1 MIKIIKGLII
11 LNIVRLHGQI
21 LSFNNIEN
29 GFLTTLNSKN
39 TQVILT
45 NGLALS
51 FFASKYDNAIRT
63 NNEKKN
69 LLPSRLSQVGDFWGI
84 LSPLAVWAIMLK
96 SNMNKDYVSNAF
108 VANIMST
115 YAIKS
120 LSQRQRPDGSNN
132 YSFPSGH
139 TSNSFLAAELIN
151 QIEGMSLSI
160 PFYLLSINTALSR
173 INDKKH
179 FLSDVVFGAAI
190 GISIGKGFKI
200 LRKEKTDQRLKD
212 DIKKDFY
219 LHFRW
224 LI

>member
-1 MIKIIKGLII
+1 MIKIIKWLMI

-29 GFLTTLNSKN
+29 GLLNTLNSKN

-45 NGLALS
+45 SGLALT
-51 FFASKYDNAIRT
+51 FFASKYDNIIRT
-63 NNEKKN
+63 NNENKS

-108 VANIMST
+108 AANIMST

-151 QIEGMSLSI
+151 QIEGIPLSV

-212 DIKKDFY
+212 DLEKDFY
-219 LHFRW
+219 IHFRW

>member
-11 LNIVRLHGQI
+11 VSIVCLHGQKI
-21 LSFNNIEN
+21 SLNNIEN
-29 GFLTTLNSKN
+29 GLLTTLKSKN
-39 TQVILT
+39 IQVILT
-45 NGLALS
+45 SGSALT
-51 FFASKYDNAIRT
+51 FFASKFDNTLAT
-63 NNEKKN
+63 YTKDKN
-69 LLPSRLSQVGDFWGI
+69 LLPSPLSQVGDFWGI
-84 LSPLAVWAIMLK
+84 LSPLAVWAIMSK

-108 VANIMST
+108 VANILST

-151 QIEGMSLSI
+151 QIEGMPSSI

-190 GISIGKGFKI
+190 GISIGKGFKV
-200 LRKEKTDQRLKD
+200 LRREKTDQRLKD
-212 DIKKDFY
+212 DLEKDFY
-219 LHFRW
+219 IHFRW

>member
-1 MIKIIKGLII
+1 MIKIIKWLMI

-29 GFLTTLNSKN
+29 GLSNTLNSKN
-39 TQVILT
+39 TQAILT
-45 NGLALS
+45 SGLALT
-51 FFASKYDNAIRT
+51 FFASKYDNTIRT
-63 NNEKKN
+63 NNENKS

-151 QIEGMSLSI
+151 QIEGIPLSV

-173 INDKKH
+173 IKDKKH

-200 LRKEKTDQRLKD
+200 LRKEKTDHRLKD
-212 DIKKDFY
+212 ELEKDFY
-219 LHFRW
+219 IHFRW

>member
-1 MIKIIKGLII
+1 MIKIIKWLMI

-29 GFLTTLNSKN
+29 GLSNTLNSKN

-45 NGLALS
+45 SGLALT
-51 FFASKYDNAIRT
+51 FFASKYDNIIRT
-63 NNEKKN
+63 NNENKS

-84 LSPLAVWAIMLK
+84 LSPLVVWAIMLK
-96 SNMNKDYVSNAF
+96 SNMNKDYVSNAL

-160 PFYLLSINTALSR
+160 PFYILSINTALSR

-212 DIKKDFY
+212 DLEKDFY
-219 LHFRW
+219 IHFRW

>member
-1 MIKIIKGLII
+1 MIKIIKWLVI

-21 LSFNNIEN
+21 LSFNSIEN
-29 GFLTTLNSKN
+29 GLSNTLNSKN

-45 NGLALS
+45 NGLALT
-51 FFASKYDNAIRT
+51 FFASKYDNTIRT
-63 NNEKKN
+63 NNENKS

-108 VANIMST
+108 AANIMST

-151 QIEGMSLSI
+151 QIEGMPLSI

-212 DIKKDFY
+212 ELEKDFY
-219 LHFRW
+219 IHFRW

>member
-1 MIKIIKGLII
+1 MQPI
-11 LNIVRLHGQI
+11 
-21 LSFNNIEN
+21 SC
-29 GFLTTLNSKN
+29 
-39 TQVILT
+39 
-45 NGLALS
+45 
-51 FFASKYDNAIRT
+51 
-63 NNEKKN
+63 
-69 LLPSRLSQVGDFWGI
+69 
-84 LSPLAVWAIMLK
+84 
-96 SNMNKDYVSNAF
+96 
-108 VANIMST
+108 ST

-151 QIEGMSLSI
+151 QIEGMPLSI

-212 DIKKDFY
+212 DLEKDFY
-219 LHFRW
+219 IHFRW

>member
-11 LNIVRLHGQI
+11 LKIVCLHGQTI
-21 LSFNNIEN
+21 SFNNIEN
-29 GFLTTLNSKN
+29 GLLTTLNSKN
-39 TQVILT
+39 NQVILT
-45 NGLALS
+45 SGLALT
-51 FFASKYDNAIRT
+51 FIASKYDSIIIT
-63 NNEKKN
+63 NTENKN
-69 LLPSRLSQVGDFWGI
+69 FLPSRLSQVGDFWGI
-84 LSPLAVWAIMLK
+84 LSPLAVWAIILK
-96 SNMNKDYVSNAF
+96 SSMNKDYVSNAF
-108 VANIMST
+108 AANILST

-120 LSQRQRPDGSNN
+120 LAQRQRPDGSNN

-151 QIEGMSLSI
+151 QIKGMPLSV

-179 FLSDVVFGAAI
+179 FLSDVIFGAAI

-200 LRKEKTDQRLKD
+200 LRKEKANQRLKD
-212 DIKKDFY
+212 DLEKDFY
-219 LHFRW
+219 IHFRW

>member
-1 MIKIIKGLII
+1 MIKIIKGSIF
-11 LNIVRLHGQI
+11 LNIVYLSGQTI
-21 LSFNNIEN
+21 SFNNIEN
-29 GFLTTLNSKN
+29 GLLTTLNSKN
-39 TQVILT
+39 TQVVLT
-45 NGLALS
+45 SGLALT
-51 FFASKYDNAIRT
+51 FLASKYDNIIRT
-63 NNEKKN
+63 NAENKSF
-69 LLPSRLSQVGDFWGI
+69 LPSRLSQIGDFWGI

-96 SNMNKDYVSNAF
+96 SNMNKDYVLNAF
-108 VANIMST
+108 AANILST

-120 LSQRQRPDGSNN
+120 LSQRQRPDRSNN

-151 QIEGMSLSI
+151 QIEGMPLSV

-212 DIKKDFY
+212 DLEKDFY
-219 LHFRW
+219 IHFRW

>member
-11 LNIVRLHGQI
+11 VNIVCLHGQTI
-21 LSFNNIEN
+21 SLNNIEN
-29 GFLTTLNSKN
+29 GLLTTLKSKN
-39 TQVILT
+39 IQVILT
-45 NGLALS
+45 SGSALT
-51 FFASKYDNAIRT
+51 FFASKFDNTLAT
-63 NNEKKN
+63 YTKDKN
-69 LLPSRLSQVGDFWGI
+69 LLPSPLSQVGDFWGI
-84 LSPLAVWAIMLK
+84 LSPLALWAIMSK

-108 VANIMST
+108 AANILST

-151 QIEGMSLSI
+151 QIEGMPSSI

-212 DIKKDFY
+212 DLEKDFY
-219 LHFRW
+219 IHFGW

>member
-11 LNIVRLHGQI
+11 VSIVCLHGQTI
-21 LSFNNIEN
+21 SLNNVEN

-45 NGLALS
+45 SGLAFT
-51 FFASKYDNAIRT
+51 FFASKYDNTLAT
-63 NNEKKN
+63 YTKDKN
-69 LLPSRLSQVGDFWGI
+69 LLPSPLSQVGDFWGI
-84 LSPLAVWAIMLK
+84 LSPLAVWAIMSK

-108 VANIMST
+108 AANILST

-151 QIEGMSLSI
+151 QIEGMPSSI

>member
-11 LNIVRLHGQI
+11 LKIVCLHGQTI
-21 LSFNNIEN
+21 SFNNIEN
-29 GFLTTLNSKN
+29 GLSNTLNSKN
-39 TQVILT
+39 TQAILT
-45 NGLALS
+45 SGLALT
-51 FFASKYDNAIRT
+51 FFASKYDNTIRT
-63 NNEKKN
+63 NNENKS

-151 QIEGMSLSI
+151 QIEGMPLSI

-173 INDKKH
+173 ITDKKH

-200 LRKEKTDQRLKD
+200 LRKEKTNQRLKD
-212 DIKKDFY
+212 ELEKDFY
-219 LHFRW
+219 IHFRW

>member
-11 LNIVRLHGQI
+11 LNIVCLHGQI
-21 LSFNNIEN
+21 LSYNNIEN
-29 GFLTTLNSKN
+29 GLSNTLNSKN

-45 NGLALS
+45 SGLALT
-51 FFASKYDNAIRT
+51 FFASKYDDIIKT
-63 NNEKKN
+63 NNENKS

-108 VANIMST
+108 AANIMST

-151 QIEGMSLSI
+151 QIEGMPLSI

-212 DIKKDFY
+212 ELEKDFY
-219 LHFRW
+219 IHFRW
-224 LI
+224 LL

>member
-11 LNIVRLHGQI
+11 VSIVCLHGQTI
-21 LSFNNIEN
+21 SLNNIEN
-29 GFLTTLNSKN
+29 GLLTTLKSKN
-39 TQVILT
+39 IQVILT
-45 NGLALS
+45 SGSALT
-51 FFASKYDNAIRT
+51 FFASKFDNTLAT
-63 NNEKKN
+63 YTKDKN

-84 LSPLAVWAIMLK
+84 LSPLAVWAIMSK

-108 VANIMST
+108 AANILST

-139 TSNSFLAAELIN
+139 TSNSFLAAELFN
-151 QIEGMSLSI
+151 QIEGMTSSI

-212 DIKKDFY
+212 DLEKDFY
-219 LHFRW
+219 IHFRW

>member
-11 LNIVRLHGQI
+11 LNIVCLHGQI

-29 GFLTTLNSKN
+29 GLSNTLNSKN

-45 NGLALS
+45 SGLALT
-51 FFASKYDNAIRT
+51 FFASKYDNTIRT
-63 NNEKKN
+63 NNENKS
-69 LLPSRLSQVGDFWGI
+69 LLPSRLSQIGDFWGI

-108 VANIMST
+108 AANIMST

-151 QIEGMSLSI
+151 QIEGIPLSI

-200 LRKEKTDQRLKD
+200 LRKKKTDQRLKD
-212 DIKKDFY
+212 ELEKDFY
-219 LHFRW
+219 IHFRW

>member
-1 MIKIIKGLII
+1 MI

-29 GFLTTLNSKN
+29 GLSNTLNSKN
-39 TQVILT
+39 TQAILT
-45 NGLALS
+45 SGLALT
-51 FFASKYDNAIRT
+51 FFASKYDNTIRT
-63 NNEKKN
+63 NNENKS

-151 QIEGMSLSI
+151 QIEGIPLSV

-200 LRKEKTDQRLKD
+200 LRREKTDQRLKD
-212 DIKKDFY
+212 DLEKDFY
-219 LHFRW
+219 IHFRW

>member
-11 LNIVRLHGQI
+11 VNIVCLHGQTI
-21 LSFNNIEN
+21 SLNNIEN
-29 GFLTTLNSKN
+29 GLSRTLNSKN
-39 TQVILT
+39 TQAILT
-45 NGLALS
+45 SGLALT
-51 FFASKYDNAIRT
+51 FFASKYDNTIRT
-63 NNEKKN
+63 NNENKS

-108 VANIMST
+108 AANILST

-151 QIEGMSLSI
+151 QIEGIPLSV

-200 LRKEKTDQRLKD
+200 LRKDQRLKD
-212 DIKKDFY
+212 ELEKDFY
-219 LHFRW
+219 IHFRW

>member
-11 LNIVRLHGQI
+11 VSIVCLHGQTI
-21 LSFNNIEN
+21 SLNNIEN
-29 GFLTTLNSKN
+29 GLLTTLKSKN
-39 TQVILT
+39 IQVILT
-45 NGLALS
+45 SGSALT
-51 FFASKYDNAIRT
+51 FFASKFDNTLAT
-63 NNEKKN
+63 YTKDKN

-84 LSPLAVWAIMLK
+84 LSPLAVWAIMSK

-108 VANIMST
+108 AANILST

-151 QIEGMSLSI
+151 QIEGMPSSI

-219 LHFRW
+219 LHFMW

>member
-1 MIKIIKGLII
+1 MIKIIKWLMI

-21 LSFNNIEN
+21 LSFNSIEN
-29 GFLTTLNSKN
+29 GLSNTLNSKN

-45 NGLALS
+45 SGLALT
-51 FFASKYDNAIRT
+51 FFASKYDNTIRT
-63 NNEKKN
+63 KNENKS

-108 VANIMST
+108 AANIMST

-151 QIEGMSLSI
+151 QIEGIPLSV

-212 DIKKDFY
+212 DLEKDFY
-219 LHFRW
+219 IHFRW

>member
-11 LNIVRLHGQI
+11 VSIVCLHGQTI
-21 LSFNNIEN
+21 SLKNIEN
-29 GFLTTLNSKN
+29 GLLTTLKSKN
-39 TQVILT
+39 IQVILT
-45 NGLALS
+45 SGSALT
-51 FFASKYDNAIRT
+51 FFASKFDNTLAT
-63 NNEKKN
+63 YTKDKN
-69 LLPSRLSQVGDFWGI
+69 LLPSPLSQVGDFWGI

-108 VANIMST
+108 AANILST

-151 QIEGMSLSI
+151 QIEGMPSSI

-190 GISIGKGFKI
+190 GISIGKGFKV
-200 LRKEKTDQRLKD
+200 LRREKTDQRLKD
-212 DIKKDFY
+212 DLEKDFY
-219 LHFRW
+219 IHFRW

>member
-1 MIKIIKGLII
+1 MIKIIKRLII
-11 LNIVRLHGQI
+11 LNIVCLHGQTI
-21 LSFNNIEN
+21 SFNNIEN
-29 GFLTTLNSKN
+29 GFLNTLNSKN

-45 NGLALS
+45 SGLALT
-51 FFASKYDNAIRT
+51 FFASKYDNTIRT
-63 NNEKKN
+63 NNENKS

-96 SNMNKDYVSNAF
+96 SNMNKDYVSNAIA
-108 VANIMST
+108 ANILST

-151 QIEGMSLSI
+151 QIEGMPLSV

-219 LHFRW
+219 IHFRW

>member
-11 LNIVRLHGQI
+11 VNIVCLHGQTI
-21 LSFNNIEN
+21 SLNNIEN
-29 GFLTTLNSKN
+29 GLSRTLNSKN
-39 TQVILT
+39 TQAILT
-45 NGLALS
+45 SGLALT
-51 FFASKYDNAIRT
+51 FFASKYDNTIRT
-63 NNEKKN
+63 NNENKS

-108 VANIMST
+108 AANIMST
-115 YAIKS
+115 YVIKS
-120 LSQRQRPDGSNN
+120 LSQRQRPDRSNN

-139 TSNSFLAAELIN
+139 TSNSFLAAELIY
-151 QIEGMSLSI
+151 QIEGMPLSI

-200 LRKEKTDQRLKD
+200 LRKDQRLKD
-212 DIKKDFY
+212 ELEKDFY
-219 LHFRW
+219 IHFRW

>member
-11 LNIVRLHGQI
+11 VSIVCLHGQTI
-21 LSFNNIEN
+21 SFNNIEN
-29 GFLTTLNSKN
+29 GLLTTLKSKN
-39 TQVILT
+39 IQVILT
-45 NGLALS
+45 SGSALT
-51 FFASKYDNAIRT
+51 FFASKFDNTLAT
-63 NNEKKN
+63 YTKDKN
-69 LLPSRLSQVGDFWGI
+69 LLPSPLSQVGDFWGI
-84 LSPLAVWAIMLK
+84 LSPLAVWAIMSK

-108 VANIMST
+108 AANILST

-151 QIEGMSLSI
+151 QIEGMPSSI

-212 DIKKDFY
+212 DLEKDFY
-219 LHFRW
+219 IHFRW

>member
-11 LNIVRLHGQI
+11 LNIVPLHGQI

-29 GFLTTLNSKN
+29 GLSNTLNSKN

-45 NGLALS
+45 SGLALT
-51 FFASKYDNAIRT
+51 FFASKYDNTIRT
-63 NNEKKN
+63 NNENKS

-151 QIEGMSLSI
+151 QIEGMPLSI

-212 DIKKDFY
+212 DLEKDFY
-219 LHFRW
+219 IHFRW

>member
-1 MIKIIKGLII
+1 MIKIIKRLII
-11 LNIVRLHGQI
+11 LNIVCLQGQTI
-21 LSFNNIEN
+21 SLDNIEN
-29 GFLTTLNSKN
+29 GLLATLKSKN
-39 TQVILT
+39 IQVILT
-45 NGLALS
+45 SGSALT
-51 FFASKYDNAIRT
+51 FFASKFDNTLAT
-63 NNEKKN
+63 YTKDKN
-69 LLPSRLSQVGDFWGI
+69 LLPSPLSQVGDFWGI
-84 LSPLAVWAIMLK
+84 LSPLALWAIMSK

-108 VANIMST
+108 AANILST

-151 QIEGMSLSI
+151 QIEGMPSSI

>member
-11 LNIVRLHGQI
+11 VSIVCLHGQTI
-21 LSFNNIEN
+21 SLNNIEN
-29 GFLTTLNSKN
+29 GLLTTLKSKN
-39 TQVILT
+39 IQVILT
-45 NGLALS
+45 SGSALT
-51 FFASKYDNAIRT
+51 FFASKFDNTLAT
-63 NNEKKN
+63 YTKDKN
-69 LLPSRLSQVGDFWGI
+69 LLPSPLSQVGDFWGI
-84 LSPLAVWAIMLK
+84 LSPLAVWAIMSK

-108 VANIMST
+108 VANILST

-190 GISIGKGFKI
+190 GISIGKGFKV
-200 LRKEKTDQRLKD
+200 LRREKTDQRLKD
-212 DIKKDFY
+212 DLEKDFY
-219 LHFRW
+219 IHFRW

>member
-11 LNIVRLHGQI
+11 LNIVCLHGQTI
-21 LSFNNIEN
+21 SLNNIEN
-29 GFLTTLNSKN
+29 GLLTTLNSKN

-45 NGLALS
+45 SGLALT
-51 FFASKYDNAIRT
+51 FLASKYDITIRT
-63 NNEKKN
+63 NNENKS

-108 VANIMST
+108 AANIMST

-139 TSNSFLAAELIN
+139 SSNSFLAAELIY
-151 QIEGMSLSI
+151 QIEGMPVSI

-200 LRKEKTDQRLKD
+200 LRKEKTDQGLKD
-212 DIKKDFY
+212 ELEKDFY
-219 LHFRW
+219 IHFRW

>member
-1 MIKIIKGLII
+1 MIKIIKWLMI
-11 LNIVRLHGQI
+11 LNIVCLHGQTI
-21 LSFNNIEN
+21 SLNNIEN
-29 GFLTTLNSKN
+29 GLLTTLNSKN
-39 TQVILT
+39 AQVILT
-45 NGLALS
+45 SGLAIT
-51 FFASKYDNAIRT
+51 FFARKYDNTIRIK
-63 NNEKKN
+63 NENKS

-108 VANIMST
+108 AANIMST

-151 QIEGMSLSI
+151 QIEGMPLSV

-200 LRKEKTDQRLKD
+200 LRTEKTDQRLKD
-212 DIKKDFY
+212 ELEKDFY
-219 LHFRW
+219 IHFRW

>member
-1 MIKIIKGLII
+1 MIKIIKWLMI

-29 GFLTTLNSKN
+29 GLSNTLNSKN

-45 NGLALS
+45 SGLALT
-51 FFASKYDNAIRT
+51 FFASKYDNTIRT
-63 NNEKKN
+63 NNENKS

-96 SNMNKDYVSNAF
+96 SNMNKDYVSNAIA
-108 VANIMST
+108 ANILST

-151 QIEGMSLSI
+151 QIEGIPLSV

-212 DIKKDFY
+212 DLEKDFY
-219 LHFRW
+219 IHFRW

>member
-11 LNIVRLHGQI
+11 LNIVCLHGQTI
-21 LSFNNIEN
+21 SFNNIEN

-45 NGLALS
+45 SGLALT

-108 VANIMST
+108 AANIMST

-120 LSQRQRPDGSNN
+120 LSQRQRPDRSNN

-151 QIEGMSLSI
+151 QIEGMPLSV

-173 INDKKH
+173 INEKKH

-212 DIKKDFY
+212 ELEKDFY
-219 LHFRW
+219 IHFRW

>member
-11 LNIVRLHGQI
+11 VSIVCLHGQTI
-21 LSFNNIEN
+21 SLNNIEN
-29 GFLTTLNSKN
+29 GLLTTLKSKN
-39 TQVILT
+39 IQVILT
-45 NGLALS
+45 SGSALT
-51 FFASKYDNAIRT
+51 FFASKFDNTLAT
-63 NNEKKN
+63 YTKDKN
-69 LLPSRLSQVGDFWGI
+69 LLPSPLSQVGDFWGI
-84 LSPLAVWAIMLK
+84 LSPLAVWAIMSK

-108 VANIMST
+108 AANILST

-151 QIEGMSLSI
+151 QIEGIPLSV

>member
-1 MIKIIKGLII
+1 MIKIIKKLII
-11 LNIVRLHGQI
+11 VSIVCLHGQTI
-21 LSFNNIEN
+21 SLNNIEN
-29 GFLTTLNSKN
+29 GLLTTLKSKN

-45 NGLALS
+45 SGLALT
-51 FFASKYDNAIRT
+51 FFASKYDNTIRT
-63 NNEKKN
+63 NNENKS

-96 SNMNKDYVSNAF
+96 SNMNKDYVSNAIA
-108 VANIMST
+108 ANILST

-151 QIEGMSLSI
+151 QIEGMPLSV

-200 LRKEKTDQRLKD
+200 LRREKTDQRLKD

-219 LHFRW
+219 IHFRW

>member
-11 LNIVRLHGQI
+11 VSIVCLHGQTI
-21 LSFNNIEN
+21 SLNNIEN
-29 GFLTTLNSKN
+29 GLLTTLKSKN
-39 TQVILT
+39 IQVILT
-45 NGLALS
+45 SGSALT
-51 FFASKYDNAIRT
+51 FFASKFDNTLAT
-63 NNEKKN
+63 YTKDKN
-69 LLPSRLSQVGDFWGI
+69 LLPSPLSQVGDFWGI
-84 LSPLAVWAIMLK
+84 LSPLAVWAIMSK

-108 VANIMST
+108 VANILST

-151 QIEGMSLSI
+151 QIEGMPSSI

-200 LRKEKTDQRLKD
+200 LRKERTDQPLKD
-212 DIKKDFY
+212 ELERDFY
-219 LHFRW
+219 IHFRW

>member
-1 MIKIIKGLII
+1 MIKIIKWSMI
-11 LNIVRLHGQI
+11 LNIVCLHGQTI
-21 LSFNNIEN
+21 SLNSIEN
-29 GFLTTLNSKN
+29 GLKTTLKSKN
-39 TQVILT
+39 TQVVLT
-45 NGLALS
+45 SGLALT
-51 FFASKYDNAIRT
+51 FFASKYDDIIKT
-63 NNEKKN
+63 NNENKS

-108 VANIMST
+108 AANIMST

-151 QIEGMSLSI
+151 QIEGMPLSI

-212 DIKKDFY
+212 ELEKDFY
-219 LHFRW
+219 IHFRW
-224 LI
+224 LL

>member
-11 LNIVRLHGQI
+11 VSIVCLHGQTI
-21 LSFNNIEN
+21 SLNNIEN
-29 GFLTTLNSKN
+29 GLLTTLKSKN
-39 TQVILT
+39 IQVILT
-45 NGLALS
+45 SGSALT
-51 FFASKYDNAIRT
+51 FFASKFDNTLAT
-63 NNEKKN
+63 YTKDKN
-69 LLPSRLSQVGDFWGI
+69 LLPSPLSQVGDFWGI
-84 LSPLAVWAIMLK
+84 LSPLAVWAIMSK
-96 SNMNKDYVSNAF
+96 SKMNKDYVSNAF
-108 VANIMST
+108 AANILST

-151 QIEGMSLSI
+151 QIEGMPSSI

-212 DIKKDFY
+212 DLEKDFY
-219 LHFRW
+219 IHFRW

>member
-1 MIKIIKGLII
+1 MIKIIKRLII
-11 LNIVRLHGQI
+11 LNIVCLHGQTI
-21 LSFNNIEN
+21 SFNNIEN
-29 GFLTTLNSKN
+29 GFLNILNSKN

-45 NGLALS
+45 SGLALT
-51 FFASKYDNAIRT
+51 FFASKYDNTIRT
-63 NNEKKN
+63 NNENKS

-96 SNMNKDYVSNAF
+96 SNMNKDYVSNAIA
-108 VANIMST
+108 ANILST

-151 QIEGMSLSI
+151 QIEGMPLSV

-219 LHFRW
+219 IHFRW

>member
-11 LNIVRLHGQI
+11 VNIVCLHGQTI
-21 LSFNNIEN
+21 SLENIEN
-29 GFLTTLNSKN
+29 GLLTTLNSKN

-45 NGLALS
+45 SGLALT
-51 FFASKYDNAIRT
+51 FFASKYDNTLAT
-63 NNEKKN
+63 YTKDKN
-69 LLPSRLSQVGDFWGI
+69 LLPPRLSQVGDFWGI

-108 VANIMST
+108 AANIMST
-115 YAIKS
+115 YVIKS
-120 LSQRQRPDGSNN
+120 LSQRQRPDRSNN

-151 QIEGMSLSI
+151 QIEGMSLSV

-200 LRKEKTDQRLKD
+200 LRKDQRLKD
-212 DIKKDFY
+212 ELEKDFY
-219 LHFRW
+219 IHFRW